1 MSTDAFLSIDD
12 VKGESP
18 VSGFEEQIQVSSWSW
33 AMSQAGTTH
42 RGTGGGAGKVDVED
56 MEIKKRADTASPNLA
71 DACCRGK
78 HFEQA
83 ILTVRKAG
91 GEEALAFLTITMY
104 DVIVTSFEDG
114 GSFGDEEVDETVKL
128 NFASFDYTYQPQDN
142 KGAKAG
148 GAVEIS
154 YDIAKNV

>member
-18 VSGFEEQIQVSSWSW
+18 VDGFEEQIQVNSWAW
-33 AMSQAGTTH
+33 AMSQSGTTH
-42 RGTGGGAGKVDVED
+42 RGTGGGSGKVDVED

-78 HFEQA
+78 HFDTA
-83 ILTVRKAG
+83 TLTVRKAG
-91 GEEALAFLTITMY
+91 GEAALSFLVITMH

-114 GSFGDEEVDETVKL
+114 GAFGDEEVDETVKL